1 MILQP
6 DDIRKVRPVAE
17 NLNDPARLET
27 YIREAETLR
36 LVDVV
41 GADLY
46 NWLDTG
52 DFSGDGPF
60 EYARPDGDIISIT
73 KDEYSVLMNGGYF
86 AEGYGC
92 GNGRTE
98 GLITAIAYI
107 AYSRF
112 IMNNPLNATAHG
124 VVFKNGEFSSKV
136 DDIVLVRNSNEARK
150 IGEAYLNGVV
160 KCLSAY
166 GLLGCCRRK
175 YSEVPRRIVRI
186 KREKL

>member
-1 MILQP
+1 MILTP
-6 DDIRKVRPVAE
+6 DNIRKVRPVAE
-17 NLNDPARLET
+17 NLNDPARLVT
-27 YIREAETLR
+27 YIREAESLR
-36 LVDVV
+36 LVDVI

-60 EYARPDGDIISIT
+60 EYTRPDGDAVSIT
-73 KDEYSVLMNGGYF
+73 KDEYNVLMDGGYF
-86 AEGYGC
+86 ADGC
-92 GNGRTE
+92 GCGSGRTE
-98 GLITAIAYI
+98 GLLSAIAYI
-107 AYSRF
+107 AYARF
-112 IMNNPLNATAHG
+112 IMNNPINATAFG
-124 VVFKNGEFSSKV
+124 VRYKDGEFSTKV

-150 IGEAYLNGVV
+150 IGEAYLEGVV

-186 KREKL
+186 GRKKL